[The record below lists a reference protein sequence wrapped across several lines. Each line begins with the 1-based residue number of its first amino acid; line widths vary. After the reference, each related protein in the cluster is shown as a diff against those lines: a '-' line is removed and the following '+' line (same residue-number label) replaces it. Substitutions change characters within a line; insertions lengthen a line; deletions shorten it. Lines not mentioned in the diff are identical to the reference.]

1 MKNNRVALF
10 ITCLVDL
17 FRPTVG
23 FASIKLLEEAG
34 CEVVVP
40 RQQTCCGQPAYN
52 TGDRADTISIAKQV
66 IVEFEDYDYII
77 VPSGSCAG
85 MISKHYPALFS
96 QDSNWLDRA
105 NRLSKKTYE
114 LISFLTDIM
123 GVDSVDSEFQGTVT
137 YHDACSGLRELSIH
151 DQPRRLLSSIDGL
164 HLRELDDA
172 NVCCGFGGTFCVKYA
187 DISNRMVETKAEQV
201 IATGADTLL
210 AGDLG
215 CLLNMAGK
223 LQRDGVELNVRHVA
237 EVLAG
242 MADKPAIGVRSKD

>member
-40 RQQTCCGQPAYN
+40 RQQSCCGQPAYN

-151 DQPRRLLSSIDGL
+151 DQPTPSIFY
-164 HLRELDDA
+164 RW
-172 NVCCGFGGTFCVKYA
+172 FTF
-187 DISNRMVETKAEQV
+187 T
-201 IATGADTLL
+201 
-210 AGDLG
+210 
-215 CLLNMAGK
+215 
-223 LQRDGVELNVRHVA
+223 
-237 EVLAG
+237 
-242 MADKPAIGVRSKD
+242 

>member
-40 RQQTCCGQPAYN
+40 RQQTCCGQTAYN

-242 MADKPAIGVRSKD
+242 MADKPAIGVPSKD